1 MSGAQAGGAAA
12 GARREDAAPGRRAV
26 RHARTRDEILDAA
39 AELVNEHGVDAL
51 NLHELATRAGFG
63 NAASLY
69 RYFESKQDIV
79 GALASR
85 GLERLGDY
93 MLRVPEDL
101 PPEEQIIAI
110 CLAYL
115 DYAREHPGERR
126 VLLTAAGGKEPD
138 FRAAALP
145 DEFVRRMF
153 RLGDTARESGALTI
167 EDDGDVFTIL
177 HALWALA
184 HGMAEYDALYEEPER
199 GLLRS
204 RHRDVFRAC
213 VAGFRGD
220 WRG

>member
-1 MSGAQAGGAAA
+1 MSDPRTGAEHRGA
-12 GARREDAAPGRRAV
+12 PSGRRAV
-26 RHARTRDEILDAA
+26 RHARTRDEILEAA
-39 AELVNEHGVDAL
+39 SDLVDERGVDAL
-51 NLHELATRAGFG
+51 NLQEVATRAGFG

-85 GLERLGDY
+85 GLARLGDY
-93 MLRVPEDL
+93 MRRVPEDL
-101 PPEEQIIAI
+101 PPEEQIIEI
-110 CLAYL
+110 CMTYL
-115 DYAREHPGERR
+115 EYARENPGERR
-126 VLLTAAGGKEPD
+126 LLLTAAGGVAPD

-153 RLGDTARESGALTI
+153 RLGATARESGALDI
-167 EDDGDVFTIL
+167 RDEDDIFVVL

-199 GLLRS
+199 GLLRG